1 MVEEVIFE
9 AKIVEAKKPVSP
21 VAEPDTV
28 EKVEEVISEA
38 KTFETKK
45 PASPVSEPDTV
56 EKVEQVIPEVKTFEA
71 KKPASPVSE
80 PDTDEKVEEVISEA
94 KTVVAKKPASPVS
107 EPDTVEKVEEV
118 ISEAKT
124 FEAKKP
130 ASPVSEP
137 DTVEKVEEM
146 IFEAKTFEAKKTAS
160 PVSEPDTVEKVE
172 EVISE
177 TRTDKA
183 KTPASPV
190 SEPDT
195 IEKVDGGKTIEAE
208 KPASPVSEPDTV
220 ENVEEVISET
230 RTVEAEQPASS
241 VAEPGTV
248 EKVEELISEGK
259 TDEAEKPASPV
270 SEPDTVEK
278 VEEVISEAK
287 TVVAKKPAS
296 PVSEPD
302 TVEKEQEV
310 ISEDKTV
317 EAEIPASPV
326 SEPDTVEKVE
336 EVISEAKTDEAEKP
350 ASPVSEPDTVEK
362 VEEVISE
369 AKTVVAKKPASPVTE
384 PDTVEKVEEVISET
398 RIVEAEKPASPVAEP
413 DTVEKVEEVI
423 SETRTV
429 EAEKP
434 ASSVAEPDTVQ
445 KVEELISEGKTDEA
459 EKPASPVSEPDTVEK
474 VEQVISE
481 AKTYDA
487 KKPASPVSEPD
498 TVEKVEEVILEDK
511 IVEDKK
517 PASPVSEPDT
527 VEKVEEVIPEA
538 KTFEAKKP
546 ASPVSEP
553 DTVEKV
559 EEMIFETK
567 TFEAKKTAS
576 PVSEPDTVEK
586 VEEVIS
592 ETRTDKAKTPAS
604 PVSEPDTVEKVEEVI
619 SEGKTVEAEKP
630 ASPVSEPDTVENV
643 EEVISETRTVEAE
656 KPASSVAE
664 PYTVEKV
671 EELISE
677 GKTDEAEKP
686 ASPVSEPDTVEKVEE
701 VISEAKT
708 VVAKKPASPVTEPDT
723 VEKVEEVISETRTV
737 EAEKPASPVAE
748 PDTVEKVEEVIS
760 ETRTV
765 EAEKPASSV
774 AEPDTVEKV
783 EELISEGKTDEAEK
797 PASPVSEPDTVEN
810 VEEVIS
816 EAKTVVTKK
825 PASPVTE
832 PDTVEKVEEVISE
845 TRTVEAEKPASPV
858 SEPDTVEKVEEVI
871 SEAKTVVAKKPTSPV
886 TEPDT
891 VEKVEEVIS
900 ETRTVEAEKPASPV
914 AEPDTVEK
922 LEEMISEDKTV
933 EAMKPTLPVAEPEKV
948 EEEETEPVGKVE
960 IVSETR
966 TVEVEKPASPVS
978 EPDTVGKVEEVIS
991 EAKTVEAK
999 KPASP
1004 VSEPKK
1010 VEEDETEPLEKVE
1023 VISETKTA
1031 DAEKSASPIA
1041 EPDTVE
1047 KMEEVISEAKIVGA
1061 EKPASPVA
1069 EPDVVEKVEEV
1080 ITKAK
1085 TIEAKKP
1092 ASPVAEPKKVEEDET
1107 EPVEKVEAISETKIV
1122 EAEKQESPVA
1132 GPDTVGK
1139 VEEVISEA
1147 KTVETKKPVS
1157 PVAELKKVEEDETEP
1172 VEKVEVI
1179 SETKIVEAEKPA
1191 SPVAEP
1197 DTIDKVKEVESE
1209 HVEKVE
1215 VISEAKTVEAK
1226 KPTSPVS
1233 EPDTVEKVEEVIS
1246 EATTVEAKKPA
1257 SPVTRPDTIEHVEE
1271 VDSELSK
1278 MVEEVVSEAKTV
1290 EAKKPALPVSEP
1302 DTIEKVKEV
1311 ESELVKKVEVVVSEA
1326 KTAKAEK
1333 SASAVAE
1340 FHSVENQEEV
1350 DYELVEKVDITY
1362 VTKPKEKLTVEKP
1375 ITADEAKTS
1384 EPEKPTLPVAEFE
1397 SVDKIDLAVSETK
1410 FEKESS
1416 LEKFAEKSLI
1426 SMVTES
1432 VSETDHS
1439 FTDANHDHVHTKI
1452 IENIDDSSSRL
1463 EKANNLE
1470 KNIENIA
1477 ITTTNESEIAEQNI
1491 IHETESRIVEK
1502 SIVEMNESTSGMTG
1516 THYSTAQTGMST
1528 NEQNIER
1535 QELSVDESKPIDENT
1550 LKILRLTDSQFDE
1563 TTFITETTTLRKI
1576 LEATEKVKTSLELR
1590 LNSKQADISNVAQ
1603 ESEHAFSFD
1612 ERRDSDAERLVRS
1625 ELSAPS
1631 ERSDILE
1638 DLRREES
1645 RLADTRKSSLSAV
1658 EGSNYD
1664 DDSPLLTDFTTSS
1677 ITYVSERVDSSSL
1690 DLMAGDSFGDFLKVV
1705 PAVEKKTEAISPS
1718 SCISYATTISETIE
1732 SFTHDADKLVY
1743 TGGSIQQDIPTE
1755 YERSV
1760 SLSDNAASDFSTESA
1775 TKYNLPYDTES
1786 DSHDVAPGIPKP
1798 RDELQEIRVVKP
1810 SKLMSID
1817 PRHESG
1823 SPQSDVTEYTESVSY
1838 VESII
1843 DSTNYDCA
1851 LKQREKLQHD
1861 QQQKQEEKKD
1871 VQEKLILEEG
1881 QTAKEEKGKLI
1892 LKTHTAEKKE
1902 TTQVKKKSKPK
1913 ATITKISLQKQTP
1926 IEISKQSIKTV
1937 DIKSGSKSVE
1947 YTTSTSRTTTV
1958 SRTFTSTRTH
1968 GYMQS
1973 TLSRD
1978 QKVLKPLN
1986 LTESTHSSP
1995 VKSSHRSTT
2004 STTVVQPSLEKR
2016 ARSSRDTSGS
2026 RTDMAATKS
2035 LLKSEPISTSAVK
2048 KQDPK
2053 PGVQSTKATKVSV
2066 ERTGRSSS
2074 SSITSSTSRVYRTRK
2089 TTIESIDKQEPIRKA
2104 DKEQANLVTKT
2115 TVSASKS
2122 SKERTNKSLIPVKVS
2137 TAKGSPKKETPSRTS
2152 AGKSPVK
2159 KPTKTTIEVQPKET
2173 VIVKTSKAATID
2185 IEQMASAAKIG
2196 FVKTAPRVTKTVHSS
2211 GDSKRDDTYRC
2222 KSAMHYSYKDA
2233 VTFDHAE
2240 IPSSLPSS
2248 PSRLNKSSSNSTNV
2262 LTSEVFTRTI
2272 DSSKSIEVIYRQ
2284 PSTSNELIRKINE
2297 YRYNDIDLTTDS
2309 SLSDSIALPSSSS
2322 EHESDVLGK
2331 RKRSGSPAS
2340 PKPYATTSSTSL
2352 STMATS
2358 RKQATTAV
2366 ASSTSQQNINEQR
2379 YRKSDIWMR
2388 TGPQPSEVI
2397 PVPLDSGDDE
2407 IYQALHTVDRR
2418 TVASLDG
2425 IVMES
2430 RISPILDFRASTPP
2444 RLKYKFDYDSSLFTD
2459 DKQEEET
2466 QASANFEG
2474 EEYLIL
2480 VQSEASNLVDSI
2492 LEQSVSI
2499 VNNSQMQPDVAID
2512 TQAQSESEQYAIRS
2526 DILSSNEADLVV
2538 KSPTI
2543 ESMSGK
2549 SFDDNISNPDC
2560 DSSDANQH
2568 QLVNMA
2574 GVLPPSSSG
2583 EATDGTT
2590 RPTGFAAKEPVGGD
2604 GVVIDD
2610 QERRASKIERRF
2622 ERLSSEIEPE
2632 ALLDKNREYDEA
2644 IAQIKDE
2651 VSMLQSEFSKMS
2663 WDESMSAT
2671 TGDFG
2676 SSTPD
2681 NDLQETD
2688 TQPQTEIS
2696 IPKPT
2701 PRSQSNLAA
2710 EADAS
2715 AVTTSVTTTTTTTA
2729 ATSSAAAV
2737 ASSLTKSALASKPTE
2752 EASIVDTATD
2762 HDRPAGLSGD
2772 ASELSSSQE
2781 PLPVPRPRTSIS
2793 SRTDTQTRSSIIESF
2808 DHPEDSIE
2816 QYPEPLSQRQE
2827 SVASEDFSGAAQKDS
2842 GEFETSEDELP
2853 ETKFYIGERSSDI
2866 ITRTSS
2872 EKRSDYAFDNIGY
2885 EYSQDSGAD
2894 DEPQLDQFKAYR
2906 EKVAQEDSFTLK
2918 QLQEVES
2925 GTDLDQEIKAEV
2937 IEVIEGIA
2945 EPKVFELDLEKSF
2958 DAPRQPVV
2966 HSPIKPQVAKLVASA
2981 KPFAVESTDTK
2992 NLPQPELTASSEII
3006 KRTFDELTIEKT
3018 LEEVKESLDAVHE
3031 ELIESVVDG
3040 KLIKQS
3046 PSEFE
3051 FKVLPSSKY
3060 SQDPIYE
3067 TQQEEMV
3074 APTTS
3079 ATVVFAETVTTT
3091 TIVSEPIMLTET
3103 KAESFEQKT
3112 SDPESKEISFESAR
3126 PDAPTPISSD
3136 SSFAKLDISP
3146 RMRKPPHHPKGTR
3159 WSATD
3164 IDSSGESHYQSFE
3177 QTTDSSRPQ
3186 SSDVDNLIQQ
3196 YASSEYETAL
3206 DASIIPAST
3215 EFHSAAST
3223 LNSFNVS
3230 SHDSMKSFDSESSGN
3245 LASIESEATETL
3257 VPSTMDIDFDSSD
3270 AAALIHDDSED
3281 DLREKLLLDDKDELS
3296 AVSVA
3301 IPVAMKRSQE
3311 MHFTADLKDE
3321 VMQDTQEV
3329 FQLQEDVERIAQE
3342 QSEKLSSSIGHAL
3355 DLMESMKASSLE
3367 DVKTECIDDI
3377 KLGTSLEDGSILSIS
3392 LSSASNLETIM
3403 ENLPEKG
3410 AESLPTHMEIGLDA
3424 ITPIVGT
3431 EMIGDITLTST
3442 VVQEGDVN
3450 FLNTQATTETVV
3462 AEETSKKRGH
3472 KRTESTISGQL
3483 MSEIAAEARE
3493 SLDSQEESVSLEAS
3507 KQSSLERDDTR
3518 EESSD
3523 SDYDRYES
3531 EYSRSFRAPLIQSQ
3545 KKKKDKLNDGFE
3557 MEVDHDRRN
3566 SFSPSSSVIET
3577 IVEDVHA
3584 EIEQEDE
3591 VQQLMEFK
3599 EEKLREYKQTSATS
3613 IPDIQV
3619 TDDVQMDELEEEEAG
3634 ASYSTKTM
3642 QRETSDPKIQYA
3654 KQEEFKISEEQYQE
3668 MIEQKYKSK
3677 MADITT
3683 KFDFE
3688 GEAGDDS
3695 AGSDSF
3701 EMLEQPDISDE
3712 FVIVEEVAR
3721 EAHECDME
3729 GKSVSIKQIK
3739 MEKKHDEDVEKILVK
3754 SAPAHTNAGSMYA
3767 NMREDMMY
3775 TFEDS
3780 PPTGSDEVDPNG
3792 VTGDLLNNGFPLEE
3806 SKRWVE
3812 MQLAET
3818 QNYRYPYDER
3828 LEDIKEEDT
3837 DFEVGS
3843 SRIGSIKDSFS
3854 STPDYDMLAKRLA
3867 SRGGEHDDISMSSLQ
3882 EFENL
3887 EHVISLENR
3896 KMQQG
3901 SQDSLSNGSFTKRF
3915 LARGGHG
3922 DDISLSSLKEFE
3934 GLETACL
3941 EAHLIEIKAKE
3952 EAALL
3957 LSRSDE
3963 SNKSDRSNGA
3973 KRSPP
3978 TNGTVVRATTS
3989 STTVTTGPETVAKVE
4004 VKTVTTEMSK
4014 DSLST
4019 TTTATTVTTISHESQ
4034 IRHALEE
4041 EDTSHLLTVS
4051 SDSLDGTRL
4060 QRQTIS
4066 RETLPSAHSSSD
4078 SLELNNKNNIDVMTS
4093 SIDSIEFS
4101 RAGAMT
4107 TRSSRSDSIEQMAL
4121 QQPQRSDSTDSIEM
4135 HHAVMSRASETKRDS
4150 LDSLPYSIENKSAS
4164 GSPTKPATGQRITT
4178 ESVIIAGT
4186 STVSYQQGGMTKDIS
4201 VDSLTGQDAFLTST
4215 ESLET
4220 SSTATNATYQNET
4233 DSQMSSSVTSCGSI
4247 TMVEGDI
4254 EGFGLQESVT
4264 FKSSSSSSSTIVMAS
4279 SSSIQQ
4285 QQQQQQTIR
4294 SSTSSTSAG
4303 TSTSVR
4309 REFPLSEIELLSR
4322 QMYPGDLA
4330 FDDAKESAKEKL
4342 QSKTTEK
4349 ED

>member
-858 SEPDTVEKVEEVI
+858 SEPDTVEKVEEVISEAKTYDAKKPASPVSEPDTVEKVEEVILEDKIVEDKKPASPVSEPDTVEKVEEVIPEAKTFEAKKPASPVPEPDTVEKVEELISEGKTDEAEKPASPVSEPDTVEKVEEVISETRTDKAKTPASPVSEPDTVEKVEEVIYEGKTVEAEKPASSVSEPDIVENVEEVISETRTVEAEKPASSVAEPGTVEKVEEVI

-2466 QASANFEG
+2466 QASANFE
-2474 EEYLIL
+2474 
-2480 VQSEASNLVDSI
+2480 
-2492 LEQSVSI
+2492 
-2499 VNNSQMQPDVAID
+2499 
-2512 TQAQSESEQYAIRS
+2512 
-2526 DILSSNEADLVV
+2526 
-2538 KSPTI
+2538 
-2543 ESMSGK
+2543 
-2549 SFDDNISNPDC
+2549 
-2560 DSSDANQH
+2560 
-2568 QLVNMA
+2568 
-2574 GVLPPSSSG
+2574 
-2583 EATDGTT
+2583 
-2590 RPTGFAAKEPVGGD
+2590 
-2604 GVVIDD
+2604 
-2610 QERRASKIERRF
+2610 
-2622 ERLSSEIEPE
+2622 
-2632 ALLDKNREYDEA
+2632 
-2644 IAQIKDE
+2644 
-2651 VSMLQSEFSKMS
+2651 
-2663 WDESMSAT
+2663 
-2671 TGDFG
+2671 
-2676 SSTPD
+2676 
-2681 NDLQETD
+2681 ETD